1 MAILNFSKVE
11 SFRSLDFPQK
21 IFPFSHPPSLP
32 LPLPPFSSSS
42 RSLSFPCMLL
52 GIEPKTSYMLSM
64 SFTTEVTPIQFP
76 EYINSKHFK
85 DENLSLRIGVGF
97 DFEM

>member
-1 MAILNFSKVE
+1 
-11 SFRSLDFPQK
+11 
-21 IFPFSHPPSLP
+21 
-32 LPLPPFSSSS
+32 
-42 RSLSFPCMLL
+42 MLL

-97 DFEM
+97 DLEM